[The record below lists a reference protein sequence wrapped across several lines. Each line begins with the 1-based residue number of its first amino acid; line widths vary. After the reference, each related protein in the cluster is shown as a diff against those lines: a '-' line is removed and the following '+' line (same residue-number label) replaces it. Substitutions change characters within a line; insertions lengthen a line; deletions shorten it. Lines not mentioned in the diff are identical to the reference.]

1 MRRAAAVLLYLA
13 IFLGEVVWNGF
24 VPLVPQLAQRF
35 ALSKLDA
42 GVLLAVTSATI
53 LIVSLPAAAVCER
66 FGPRRLT
73 VLATALVAA
82 ATLWQGLATSFAG
95 LAGARALF
103 GVGFGII
110 WISGL
115 RWLSELAGPREAQA
129 LSLTV
134 TTAGASAVVGPT
146 VTGVLVS
153 RLGMVWPFATIAAI
167 TGLLAVAMWLEPS
180 GTGAPTGERQPIR
193 EMLDG
198 IGDDRLVGVSLLV
211 MATAGLLAAAI
222 NLLVPLQLHR
232 NGFSTSWIGIAFGVS
247 AVVFIC
253 SSGAVARWVDRFTSI
268 RAVAVAMGAAAA
280 VTVIPLV
287 SESTPGLVGYLMAR
301 APLTAFL
308 FTVSFPLGAL
318 GARRAGI
325 TVGAVAALINVAWS
339 LSMLIGPL
347 VFAAIAQSAG
357 NRAAYLL
364 LIAVF
369 CGSIGWMLVPR
380 ARSPVAPAPGRG
392 R

>member
-1 MRRAAAVLLYLA
+1 MRRSAAFLVYLS

-24 VPLVPQLAQRF
+24 VPLVPQLAQRY
-35 ALSKLDA
+35 SMTKLDA
-42 GVLLAVTSATI
+42 GVLLAITSAAI
-53 LIVSLPAAAVCER
+53 VVVSLPAASVCER
-66 FGPRRLT
+66 FGPRRMT
-73 VLATALVAA
+73 VLATAVMAA
-82 ATLWQGLATSFAG
+82 ASLWQGLATSFAG

-103 GVGFGII
+103 GIGFGII

-115 RWLSELAGPREAQA
+115 RWLSELAGPREGQA

-134 TTAGASAVVGPT
+134 TTAGASAVVGPS
-146 VTGVLVS
+146 VTAVLVS
-153 RLGMVWPFATIAAI
+153 RLGMGWPFAAIAGV

-180 GTGAPTGERQPIR
+180 RTGAATGEHQPIR

-198 IGDDRLVGVSLLV
+198 IADDRLVGVSLLV

-232 NGFSTSWIGIAFGVS
+232 NGVSTSWIGIAFGVS
-247 AVVFIC
+247 AIVFIC
-253 SSGAVARWVDRFTSI
+253 FSAAVARSVDRFTSI
-268 RAVAVAMGAAAA
+268 RAVAVGMVAAVV

-308 FTVSFPLGAL
+308 FTVAFPLGAI

-325 TVGAVAALINVAWS
+325 TVGAVAGLINVSWS
-339 LSMLIGPL
+339 LAMLIGPL
-347 VFAAIAQSAG
+347 LFAGVAQAAG

-364 LIAVF
+364 LMALF
-369 CGSIGWMLVPR
+369 CCSIGWMLLPR
-380 ARSPVAPAPGRG
+380 GRSAAAPAPGRG

>member
-1 MRRAAAVLLYLA
+1 MRRWAAVILYLA

-24 VPLVPQLAQRF
+24 VPLVPQFAQRF
-35 ALSKLDA
+35 ALTKLDA
-42 GVLLAVTSATI
+42 GILLAITSATI
-53 LIVSLPAAAVCER
+53 LVVSLPAASVCER

-73 VLATALVAA
+73 VLATAVMAA
-82 ATLWQGLATSFAG
+82 ATLWQGLAGSFAG
-95 LAGARALF
+95 LAGARGLF
-103 GVGFGII
+103 GIGFGVI

-134 TTAGASAVVGPT
+134 TTAGVSAVVGPT
-146 VTGVLVS
+146 VSGVMVS
-153 RLGMVWPFATIAAI
+153 RLGMAWPFAAIAAV

-180 GTGAPTGERQPIR
+180 RTGAPTGEHEPIR

-198 IGDDRLVGVSLLV
+198 IADDRLVGVSLLV

-232 NGFSTSWIGIAFGVS
+232 NGVTTSWIGIAFGVS

-253 SSGAVARWVDRFTSI
+253 SSGAVARSVERFTKV
-268 RAVAVAMGAAAA
+268 RAVALGMGAAVV
-280 VTVIPLV
+280 VTTIPVLT
-287 SESTPGLVGYLMAR
+287 ESTSGLAAYLIAR

-308 FTVSFPLGAL
+308 FTVAFPLGAI

-325 TVGAVAALINVAWS
+325 TVGAVAALINVSWS

-347 VFAAIAQSAG
+347 VFAVVAQYAG

-364 LIAVF
+364 LMAVF
-369 CGSIGWMLVPR
+369 CCSIGWMLLPR
-380 ARSPVAPAPGRG
+380 GRSTAAPAPGRG